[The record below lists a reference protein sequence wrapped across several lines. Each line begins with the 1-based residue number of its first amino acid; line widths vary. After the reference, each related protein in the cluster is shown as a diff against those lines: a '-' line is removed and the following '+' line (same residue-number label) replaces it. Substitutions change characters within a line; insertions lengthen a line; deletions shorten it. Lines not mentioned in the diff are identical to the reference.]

1 MSIRW
6 EPPFVQ
12 RALAILA
19 VVSLVA
25 CSPDNVLGTSGGW
38 MPGTT
43 THFIA
48 VGNTPRDYLLHVPQR
63 LAALPGDTLAPYPLV
78 LVLHGSSG
86 SAEDIRQTTRMDS
99 LSDAYGFIVAYP
111 QGTNGGGLF
120 ASDWNGG
127 ACCGSAVRDNV
138 DDVGFFSA
146 LAMEISGNL
155 PVDPNRIYIVGF
167 SSGGIMAHHAACRL
181 APMIAAIAV
190 VSGSLKDDNCAPG
203 KAVGLIAIHG
213 TNDDQVPY
221 DDVALTQPPVT
232 EIGIAAQLP
241 PSVQFWAATDGC
253 DGATVNLQ
261 SPNVALTSFATCTGA
276 KVVLYTIEGGWH
288 EWPSIHS
295 DAPLSELSASKVIVQ
310 YFESQSRL

>member
-1 MSIRW
+1 VSIRW
-6 EPPFVQ
+6 ERRFLQ
-12 RALAILA
+12 RALAIFA
-19 VVSLVA
+19 VVSLAA
-25 CSPDNVLGTSGGW
+25 CSPDNILGTSGGW
-38 MPGTT
+38 LPGTT

-63 LAALPGDTLAPYPLV
+63 LPALPGDTLPPYPLV

-86 SAEDIRQTTRMDS
+86 SAEDIRETTRMDS

-127 ACCGSAVRDNV
+127 ACCGSAARENV

-146 LAMEISGNL
+146 LATEISRNVS
-155 PVDPNRIYIVGF
+155 VDQNRIYIAGF
-167 SSGGIMAHHAACRL
+167 SSGAIMAYHAACKL

-190 VSGSLKDDNCAPG
+190 VSGSLKDDNCVPG
-203 KAVGLIAIHG
+203 NAVGLIAIHG

-221 DDVALTQPPVT
+221 NDIALTQSPVVET
-232 EIGIAAQLP
+232 GIAAQLP
-241 PSVQFWAATDGC
+241 PSVQFWAGTDGC
-253 DGATVNLQ
+253 DGATVSMQ
-261 SPNVALTSFATCTGA
+261 SPNVALTSFSSCTGA

-288 EWPSIHS
+288 EWPSIYS

-310 YFESQSRL
+310 YFEGQSHL